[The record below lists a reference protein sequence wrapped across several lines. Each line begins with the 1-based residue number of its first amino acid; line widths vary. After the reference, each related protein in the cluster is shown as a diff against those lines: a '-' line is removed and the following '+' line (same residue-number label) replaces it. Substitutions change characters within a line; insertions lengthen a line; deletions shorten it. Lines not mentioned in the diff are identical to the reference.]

1 MFEYLNFNLL
11 ACGKLLSNLGGSG
24 FLKENTLSLF
34 CSLVVLFCICCYSF
48 TKFPLG
54 VQIVEEMKYLK
65 SATTDRARQ
74 VHELHLR
81 MDENAVSDASLKKA
95 FEDEIQSNL
104 NSILAYDDRRRVSFH
119 LAYDEE
125 EQIIFVS
132 LSSESPV

>member
-1 MFEYLNFNLL
+1 
-11 ACGKLLSNLGGSG
+11 
-24 FLKENTLSLF
+24 
-34 CSLVVLFCICCYSF
+34 
-48 TKFPLG
+48 
-54 VQIVEEMKYLK
+54 
-65 SATTDRARQ
+65 
-74 VHELHLR
+74 